1 VIARGRVWR
10 IVGVVVAAISLLS
23 SGACSSDDASTAPA
37 GTTETPSTAQPS
49 GSTTAPTG
57 TDPDTSPTARA
68 TGPSAGCEADSP
80 ADPGTSDETID
91 SGGVERKYLL
101 IVPDGYDGS
110 TPLPLV
116 FTLHSLTVDYHAV
129 PGLSGLDAAAAE
141 NDFITVSPSGRLAGG
156 LPYWNAVAVDD
167 NYDLEF
173 LSGLLDHLETTL
185 CVDTGRVYSVG
196 MSNGAQ
202 TSSLLGC
209 RMGERIAGIGPVAG
223 VEFNGPC
230 SGPPIPVIAFHGDA
244 DPIVPYGGGGLN
256 SVAIADMNF
265 YNGKV
270 PAGVEPP
277 TGVDES
283 MSRWA
288 DHNGCDPEPVE
299 ERISAEARY
308 RTWQNCD
315 APTELYIVDNG
326 GHSWPGWP
334 QPAFESQFG
343 HGTTDIDA
351 TALMFDFF
359 SRS

>member
-1 VIARGRVWR
+1 MIARGRVWR

-57 TDPDTSPTARA
+57 TDPDTSSPARA
-68 TGPSAGCEADSP
+68 SGPSSGCEADSP
-80 ADPGTSDETID
+80 AGPGTSDETID

-277 TGVDES
+277 TVWTSPCRDGPTTTDVTP
-283 MSRWA
+283 SRWK
-288 DHNGCDPEPVE
+288 NGSRPRSDIG
-299 ERISAEARY
+299 RG
-308 RTWQNCD
+308 RTATPPPSSTSSTTEVIPGPAGPSPPSSPSSVT
-315 APTELYIVDNG
+315 APPT
-326 GHSWPGWP
+326 SMPP
-334 QPAFESQFG
+334 P
-343 HGTTDIDA
+343 
-351 TALMFDFF
+351 
-359 SRS
+359 